1 MGNGF
6 LFRGQYIQ
14 FIRGRGT
21 VPLTY
26 IHNDIVGIFRYNE
39 KVVIT
44 LQLLKGEF
52 FVIQLRKVSKRF
64 AQYEVI
70 KSISLGIHKGEIY
83 GIIGASGAG
92 KSTLLRLMNLLE
104 VPDDGEVEV
113 DGKELTSLSYKQLRQ
128 ARQSIGMIFQH
139 FNLVANK
146 TVYENVAVSLE
157 LANYPGEKRKNRVL
171 ECLQFVGLE
180 SFMEKYPS
188 QLSGGQ
194 KQRVAIARAIANNPQ
209 VLLCDEPTSSLD
221 PKTTAEILHVLE
233 DVNKRLGVTI
243 VIVSHEMEVI
253 KSICNRVTVMEDGE
267 IYDTVAIEP
276 KGIQQI
282 NNTSKRLVE
291 QLKKDGEADHA

>member
-1 MGNGF
+1 M
-6 LFRGQYIQ
+6 
-14 FIRGRGT
+14 
-21 VPLTY
+21 
-26 IHNDIVGIFRYNE
+26 
-39 KVVIT
+39 
-44 LQLLKGEF
+44 
-52 FVIQLRKVSKRF
+52 IQLRNVSKRF
-64 AQYEVI
+64 ADDEVI
-70 KSISLGIHKGEIY
+70 KSISLAIHKGEIF

-104 VPDDGEVEV
+104 VPEAGEVLV
-113 DGKELTSLSYKQLRQ
+113 DGRELTSINYKELRK

-139 FNLVANK
+139 FNLAANK
-146 TVYENVAVSLE
+146 TVYDNVLVSLE
-157 LANYPGEKRKNRVL
+157 LANYSRKDRRNRVI
-171 ECLQFVGLE
+171 ECLRFVGLD
-180 SFMEKYPS
+180 SFMDKYPA

-221 PKTTAEILHVLE
+221 PKTTGEILHVLE

-253 KSICNRVTVMEDGE
+253 KSICNRVTVLEDGE
-267 IYDTVAIEP
+267 IYDTVAIQP

-291 QLKKDGEADHA
+291 QLKKDGEVDHA

>member
-1 MGNGF
+1 MG
-6 LFRGQYIQ
+6 IQ
-14 FIRGRGT
+14 
-21 VPLTY
+21 
-26 IHNDIVGIFRYNE
+26 NDIVGIFRYNE

-44 LQLLKGEF
+44 LQMVKGVF
-52 FVIQLRKVSKRF
+52 DMIQLRNVSKSF
-64 AQYEVI
+64 AHYQVI
-70 KSISLGIHKGEIY
+70 KSISLAIHKGEIF

-113 DGKELTSLSYKQLRQ
+113 DGKVLTSLNYKQLCQ

-157 LANYPGEKRKNRVL
+157 LANYPRKDRKNRVL

-180 SFMEKYPS
+180 SFMDKYPA

-282 NNTSKRLVE
+282 NNTSKKLVE
-291 QLKKDGEADHA
+291 QLKKDGEVYHA